1 MTGVGVMRTVA
12 CLLALTLAAAAAAHQ
27 KSKWVR
33 VYTFDDA
40 VIEME
45 EIQLSFGNFGR
56 IRFRTVFKKPRPLP
70 GQPDVLFKTVIED
83 MELKCREH
91 EYRLTDALYLNR
103 KGGAVHF
110 YKAKGDEEW
119 SEVRTHMMLKI
130 LDPACRMI
138 EKKRL

>member
-1 MTGVGVMRTVA
+1 VAGGVVMRSGA
-12 CLLALTLAAAAAAHQ
+12 LLLALALATAAAAQQ
-27 KSKWVR
+27 KSKWLR

-56 IRFRTVFKKPRPLP
+56 VRFRTVFNKSRPLP
-70 GQPDVLFKTVIED
+70 GQPDVMFKTVVED
-83 MELKCREH
+83 MELKCKEH
-91 EYRLTDALYLNR
+91 EYRLSSAVYLNR
-103 KGGAVHF
+103 KGAPVHV

-138 EKKRL
+138 EKKKL

>member
-1 MTGVGVMRTVA
+1 MRIGAFILTL
-12 CLLALTLAAAAAAHQ
+12 LLAPAAAAQQ

-56 IRFRTVFKKPRPLP
+56 VRFRTVYDRPRPLP
-70 GQPDVLFKTVIED
+70 GKSDVKFKTLVED
-83 MELKCREH
+83 LEIQCKER
-91 EYRLTDALYLNR
+91 EYRLSEALYLDG
-103 KGGAVHF
+103 KGRAVHS
-110 YKAKGDEEW
+110 YRAKGDEDWE
-119 SEVRTHMMLKI
+119 EVKTHMMLRL

-138 EKKRL
+138 EKKKV